1 MTFEDMQAELATQ
14 TAKMPWTELQRFF
27 ATGQAFAVAPG
38 VDLVDVAARIATDDK
53 AVIETLIAEQ
63 QFGPVSDEQALAW
76 VETDAR
82 VWAVVVKPW
91 VLVQAV
97 QPSA

>member
-1 MTFEDMQAELATQ
+1 MN
-14 TAKMPWTELQRFF
+14 
-27 ATGQAFAVAPG
+27 
-38 VDLVDVAARIATDDK
+38 LVDVAARIATDDK

-76 VETDAR
+76 VETDAS